1 MKLYEKPVVEV
12 IDFNVNN
19 SIMDDQGGA
28 GQGPSGFGDGVGDV
42 PNFG

>member
-19 SIMDDQGGA
+19 SIMDDQGGM
-28 GQGPSGFGDGVGDV
+28 GQGPSIGENVGDS
-42 PNFG
+42 PFG

>member
-19 SIMDDQGGA
+19 SIMSDQGNA
-28 GQGPSGFGDGVGDV
+28 EQGPSGVDEGVGDS
-42 PNFG
+42 PFG

>member
-19 SIMDDQGGA
+19 SIMSDQGSA
-28 GQGPSGFGDGVGDV
+28 GQGPSGFGEDVGDS
-42 PNFG
+42 PFG